1 MAEEP
6 FSDRLKR
13 LEDRIA
19 AARAGRAEAARGH
32 QREFTQGSLAWR
44 MVIELVVGMVLGL
57 AIGFG
62 LDALF
67 GTRPVFLVVFAL
79 LGFAAGVRTMLRT
92 AKEVQSGKGE
102 AALMRRGRRG
112 RGLRGKPM
120 AEAAGGSGF
129 NIHPMEQ
136 FEVHPLFGD
145 GAGPLVHPD
154 QRHALDGAGRRL
166 RQPADDRRLARPG
179 AGAVAGAVDRRDR
192 STASPTR

>member
-19 AARAGRAEAARGH
+19 AARAGRAEPARGH
-32 QREFTQGSLAWR
+32 QREFTQGSIAWR

-62 LDALF
+62 LDAAF

-92 AKEVQSGKGE
+92 AQDMKSGRGE
-102 AALMRRGRRG
+102 AGLMRERQ
-112 RGLRGKPM
+112 
-120 AEAAGGSGF
+120 ATD
-129 NIHPMEQ
+129 
-136 FEVHPLFGD
+136 D
-145 GAGPLVHPD
+145 G
-154 QRHALDGAGRRL
+154 
-166 RQPADDRRLARPG
+166 
-179 AGAVAGAVDRRDR
+179 
-192 STASPTR
+192 PTEE